1 MSCDD
6 ESSGGDFFLIKV
18 VTDFEKNGSHMGEG
32 RRHFFFEEMMTYGT
46 MIDLI
51 KGS

>member
-18 VTDFEKNGSHMGEG
+18 VTDFEKNGSHMGEDI
-32 RRHFFFEEMMTYGT
+32 FF
-46 MIDLI
+46 
-51 KGS
+51 